1 MTVYWDPTAR
11 SEQRAAVAWLAE
23 RNPVAALD
31 LVKALDRVVTS
42 LVAREFEGREVV
54 IDGQRTVRRWPV
66 GTLVIYYRRR
76 GDVLE
81 VLRVFDARR
90 EPIER

>member
-1 MTVYWDPTAR
+1 MTVRLLPEAIDDIDATYTWLFER
-11 SEQRAAVAWLAE
+11 SPSAADRLRADVTRALGLLEGLELGRAAMLT
-23 RNPVAALD
+23 D
-31 LVKALDRVVTS
+31 
-42 LVAREFEGREVV
+42 GREA
-54 IDGQRTVRRWPV
+54 RRWPV
-66 GTLVIYYRRR
+66 GTLVIYYRRK

>member
-1 MTVYWDPTAR
+1 MR
-11 SEQRAAVAWLAE
+11 SELTRALGLLEASELGRVAMLT
-23 RNPVAALD
+23 D
-31 LVKALDRVVTS
+31 
-42 LVAREFEGREVV
+42 GRSA
-54 IDGQRTVRRWPV
+54 RRWPV
-66 GTLVIYYRRR
+66 GSLVIYYRRR

>member
-1 MTVYWDPTAR
+1 VSIQWLPEAESDLFAVAEWLSER
-11 SEQRAAVAWLAE
+11 SPRAALA
-23 RNPVAALD
+23 LS
-31 LVKALDRVVTS
+31 DRIDEVLS
-42 LVAREFEGREVV
+42 LLRDGLEGRTATLT
-54 IDGQRTVRRWPV
+54 DGREARRWPV

>member
-1 MTVYWDPTAR
+1 MTVRLLPDAVDDVDAAYAWLFER
-11 SEQRAAVAWLAE
+11 SPAAAERMRAELTRAFGYLDGAELGRAATLTDG
-23 RNPVAALD
+23 RAA
-31 LVKALDRVVTS
+31 
-42 LVAREFEGREVV
+42 
-54 IDGQRTVRRWPV
+54 RRWPV

>member
-1 MTVYWDPTAR
+1 MTVRWLPEAEEDVVALGDWL
-11 SEQRAAVAWLAE
+11 SERNPRAAVAVVDRIDGVLAL
-23 RNPVAALD
+23 LD
-31 LVKALDRVVTS
+31 DGLEGS
-42 LVAREFEGREVV
+42 FARLTDGRE
-54 IDGQRTVRRWPV
+54 VRRWPV
-66 GTLVIYYRRR
+66 GTMVIYYRRR